1 MGLIFNIA
9 FKTISPIFYIFVG
22 NSKMVK
28 KYPWWKAFID
38 YTLALIMVVLLL
50 PLFIILIVLT
60 SVDTGFPGIFTQKRV
75 GLEGKP
81 FVIYKFRTYH
91 SQTSKKSDFG
101 KWMRKTKLDE
111 LPQLFNILKGEMSF
125 VGPRP
130 DIPGYY
136 DILEGND
143 RLVLGLKPGLTSEA
157 GIKYRNESKILES
170 QSNPLKY
177 NDEVLFPDKVKMN
190 LEYYHQLSFKT
201 DILILLKTFSILK
214 G

>member
-9 FKTISPIFYIFVG
+9 FKTISAIFYIFVG
-22 NSKMVK
+22 NLKMVK
-28 KYPWWKAFID
+28 KYPWWKALMD
-38 YTLALIMVVLLL
+38 YGLALIMGVLFL
-50 PLFIILIVLT
+50 PLFVILVILT
-60 SVDTGFPGIFTQKRV
+60 SIDTGFPGIFTQKRV
-75 GLEGKP
+75 GREGKL
-81 FVIYKFRTYH
+81 FVIYKFQTYH
-91 SQTSKKSDFG
+91 SYTSQKSNFG

-136 DILEGND
+136 DVLKGND

-157 GIKYRNESKILES
+157 GIKYRNESKILDN
-170 QSNPLKY
+170 QSDPLKY

-201 DILILLKTFSILK
+201 DVLILLKTFSILK